1 MTTSMQRP
9 DLAIIADW
17 IKPESRVLDLGCGD
31 GSLMHHLQQT
41 KKVNGYG
48 VDIADSDITQCIQ
61 SGINVIQIDMNEGL
75 SEFDN
80 NSFDHVVLSLTLQSM
95 HRPDLLLKEM
105 MRVGTEGIVTFP
117 NFGHW
122 KSRLNLALG
131 GRMPL
136 TRSLPNEWYDTPNI
150 HLCTLKDFEQLCHK
164 LGFTIMERQAVD
176 HSHKSRLRVKL
187 FPNLLGEIALYRF
200 QRK

>member
-41 KKVNGYG
+41 KRVNGYG

-61 SGINVIQIDMNEGL
+61 SGINVIQIDLNEGL
-75 SEFDN
+75 SEFDD

>member
-1 MTTSMQRP
+1 
-9 DLAIIADW
+9 
-17 IKPESRVLDLGCGD
+17 
-31 GSLMHHLQQT
+31 
-41 KKVNGYG
+41 
-48 VDIADSDITQCIQ
+48 
-61 SGINVIQIDMNEGL
+61 
-75 SEFDN
+75 
-80 NSFDHVVLSLTLQSM
+80 
-95 HRPDLLLKEM
+95 
-105 MRVGTEGIVTFP
+105 
-117 NFGHW
+117 
-122 KSRLNLALG
+122 
-131 GRMPL
+131 MPL

>member
-31 GSLMHHLQQT
+31 GTLMHHLQQT

>member
-1 MTTSMQRP
+1 MNTSVQRP

-41 KKVNGYG
+41 KRVNGYG

-61 SGINVIQIDMNEGL
+61 SGINVIQIDLNEGL

-136 TRSLPNEWYDTPNI
+136 TRSLPNEW
-150 HLCTLKDFEQLCHK
+150 
-164 LGFTIMERQAVD
+164 
-176 HSHKSRLRVKL
+176 
-187 FPNLLGEIALYRF
+187 
-200 QRK
+200 

>member
-1 MTTSMQRP
+1 MTTALQRP
-9 DLAIIADW
+9 DLAIVADW

-31 GSLMHHLQQT
+31 GSLMQHLQNT
-41 KKVNGYG
+41 KQVNGYG

-61 SGINVIQIDMNEGL
+61 SGINVIQMDLNEGL
-75 SEFDN
+75 SEFDD
-80 NSFDHVVLSLTLQSM
+80 NSFDHVVLTLTLQSM

-150 HLCTLKDFEQLCHK
+150 HLCTISDFEQLCHK

-187 FPNLLGEIALYRF
+187 LPNLLGEIALYRF